1 MSNGQAQHKVGSP
14 HPVSRHQ
21 YPGQTSGPM
30 EHMIRG
36 ITEIEPHP
44 NNMNRKEVFYLSKSW
59 KPLLQTLKE

>member
-1 MSNGQAQHKVGSP
+1 
-14 HPVSRHQ
+14 
-21 YPGQTSGPM
+21 M